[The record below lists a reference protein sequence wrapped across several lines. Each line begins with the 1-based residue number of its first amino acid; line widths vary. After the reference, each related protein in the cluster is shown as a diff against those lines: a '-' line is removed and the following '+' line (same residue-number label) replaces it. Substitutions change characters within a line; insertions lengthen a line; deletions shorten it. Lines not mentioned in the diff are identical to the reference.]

1 MEKCQKKDRLYNSVT
16 KRCYKSCEQKNKETH
31 PVTKKCRK
39 RCKSEKIRRVEDFRC
54 VKKTSKV
61 YKAPKKIYQKRPLK
75 TKAVEQETRV
85 EQEQLVPP
93 PLQKELQ
100 KNFQFLDEL
109 IQKGQGKTVKY
120 DGDMVSEFI
129 TVYFHEKYKQHCP
142 MYPIKTYS
150 HFETED
156 YKKIYKKFIKQYK
169 TEAALKS
176 YLLNGNKYAFIDW
189 NKDKFLKN
197 LKLCL
202 ETGEQIILIPLRIPM
217 HLNMLIV
224 KAPTREIIRFEPHGS
239 MFKDV
244 SEDNKTNTFLEQ
256 LTVEINAYLNLADNR
271 KFTFVKPSKLCPNY
285 NANLSNYKIP
295 GFQSMEAYARELGKG
310 EGGGF
315 CQLWSWFFA
324 ECVIQNPEMDVK
336 EVYKEAFNSLKTNQ
350 NNFATIIR
358 GYFFSI
364 NDELKKMNKT
374 FTIQKTKKEKWTEA
388 DILLEYLKQSQVNL
402 KNKERKTFQDGG
414 SKKSKFILPKA
425 NPKAAPV
432 HSNIFMS

>member
-1 MEKCQKKDRLYNSVT
+1 MEKCQKKDRLYNAVT
-16 KRCYKSCEQKNKETH
+16 KRCYKSCEQKQKDTN
-31 PVTKKCRK
+31 PVTQKCRK
-39 RCKSEKIRRVEDFRC
+39 KCHSDKIRRAEDFRC
-54 VKKTSKV
+54 VKKTLKI
-61 YKAPKKIYQKRPLK
+61 YKKKTGTKKAKAPTP
-75 TKAVEQETRV
+75 KAPTPKAKSQE
-85 EQEQLVPP
+85 ELVPP

-100 KNFQFLDEL
+100 KNFQFLDDL
-109 IQKGQGKTVKY
+109 IEKGQGKTVKY

-129 TVYFHEKYKQHCP
+129 TVYFHEKYKQSCP
-142 MYPIKTYS
+142 MYPVKTYS
-150 HFETED
+150 HFETDD
-156 YKKIYKKFIKQYK
+156 YKKIYKKYIKQYK
-169 TEAALKS
+169 TEEALKIFM
-176 YLLNGNKYAFIDW
+176 LNGNKYAFIDW

-202 ETGEQIILIPLRIPM
+202 ETGEELILIPLRIPL

-239 MFKDV
+239 SFSNV
-244 SEDNKTNTFLEQ
+244 PEDNKTNTFLEN
-256 LTVEINAYLNLADNR
+256 LTAEINDYLNLADNR
-271 KFTFVKPSKLCPNY
+271 KFTYVNPSKLCPNY

-295 GFQSMEAYARELGKG
+295 GFQSMEAYRELGKG

-336 EVYKEAFNSLKTNQ
+336 EVYKEAFNALKTNE

-364 NDELKKMNKT
+364 NDELKKMKKT
-374 FTIQKTKKEKWTEA
+374 FTIEKTKKAKWTEA
-388 DILLEYLKQSQVNL
+388 DILIEYLKQSQDKL

-414 SKKSKFILPKA
+414 KKHAFILPKA
-425 NPKAAPV
+425 NPKAEPV
-432 HSNIFMS
+432 HF

>member
-1 MEKCQKKDRLYNSVT
+1 MEKCHAKGILYNAVT
-16 KRCYKSCEQKNKETH
+16 KRCYKSCEQKNKDTH

-54 VKKTSKV
+54 VKKTLKINKKRPQKV
-61 YKAPKKIYQKRPLK
+61 YQK
-75 TKAVEQETRV
+75 KAVKKKEPETDEEPR
-85 EQEQLVPP
+85 EELVPP

-100 KNFQFLDEL
+100 KNFQFLNEL
-109 IQKGQGKTVKY
+109 IAKGKGKTVKY

-142 MYPIKTYS
+142 MYPIRTYS
-150 HFETED
+150 HFDTEE
-156 YKKIYKKFIKQYK
+156 YKEIYKKYIKKFK

-176 YLLNGNKYAFIDW
+176 YMLNGNKYGFIDW

-202 ETGEQIILIPLRIPM
+202 ETGEQIIIVPLRIPG

-224 KAPTREIIRFEPHGS
+224 KVSTREIIRFEPHGS
-239 MFKDV
+239 VFSNV
-244 SEDNKTNTFLEQ
+244 PEDNKTNTFLEK
-256 LTVEINAYLNLADNR
+256 LTVELNDYLNLADNR
-271 KFTFVKPSKLCPNY
+271 KFTYVKPSKLCPNY

-295 GFQSMEAYARELGKG
+295 GFQSMEAYRELGKG

-336 EVYKEAFNSLKTNQ
+336 EVYKEAFNALKTNED
-350 NNFATIIR
+350 NFATIIR

-374 FTIQKTKKEKWTEA
+374 YTIQKTKKEKWTDA
-388 DILLEYLKQSQVNL
+388 DILLDYLKQSQVNL
-402 KNKERKTFQDGG
+402 KNKERKTFQNGG
-414 SKKSKFILPKA
+414 IKKHKFILPKA
-425 NPKAAPV
+425 NPKATPV
-432 HSNIFMS
+432 HSNIFMG